1 MVTLILFV
9 LIFGVVVISH
19 EFGHFLLAKAN
30 GIHVIEFSVGMGPNL
45 FSFQKGD
52 TKYSLKLLPIGG
64 ACMFEGEDGLNEKED
79 GEDHSGSFL
88 NANVWARISTV
99 LAGPVF
105 NFILGFIIAFIMV
118 NLIVIRDPV
127 ATEIVDGG
135 AAQEAGLQPGDRI
148 LSLNGSKIHLYEEIQ
163 LFTLT
168 YRGGNVTVQY
178 ERDGVK
184 GTTTLTPKYD
194 ESAGRYMIG
203 ISNADFVQLSGLDC
217 FRYSWYEMRYCVT
230 MTWKSLAMLVQGQV
244 SRQDVAGPVG
254 IAVNVVGKTYES
266 TKDYGWQNVLVN
278 MLNITLMLT
287 VNLGI
292 LNLLPIP
299 ALDGGRLVFLIWEA
313 ITHKPVPPEK
323 EGMVHFIGLVFFM
336 VLMVFLL
343 FNDLVNIFGK
353 SIRDILLSV
362 DKEHTAWYALFTF
375 AEDAI
380 LISFSCWSAN
390 KP

>member
-9 LIFGVVVISH
+9 LIFGVVVVSH

-105 NFILGFIIAFIMV
+105 NFILGFIVAFIMV
-118 NLIVIRDPV
+118 NMLVAVRDPV

-148 LSLNGSKIHLYEEIQ
+148 LALNGSRIYLFEEIQ
-163 LFTLT
+163 LFNMT
-168 YRGGNVTVQY
+168 YRGGEVTVQY

-184 GTTTLTPKYD
+184 GTTTLTPQYD
-194 ESAGRYMIG
+194 ESVGYYMMG
-203 ISNADFVQLSGLDC
+203 IQNADFVELTGLDSFC
-217 FRYSWYEMRYCVT
+217 YAWYEMRYCVK
-230 MTWKSLAMLVQGQV
+230 MTWKSLEMLVQGQV

-254 IAVNVVGKTYES
+254 IAVNVVGKTYE
-266 TKDYGWQNVLVN
+266 TAKDYGWQSVLLS

-292 LNLLPIP
+292 LNLLPVP
-299 ALDGGRLVFLIWEA
+299 ALDGGRLVFLLWEA
-313 ITHKPVPPEK
+313 ITRRPVPPEK
-323 EGMVHFIGLVFFM
+323 EGIVHFIGLMFFM

-343 FNDLVNIFGK
+343 FNDLVNIFG
-353 SIRDILLSV
+353 
-362 DKEHTAWYALFTF
+362 
-375 AEDAI
+375 
-380 LISFSCWSAN
+380 
-390 KP
+390 

>member
-105 NFILGFIIAFIMV
+105 NFILGFIVAFIMV
-118 NLIVIRDPV
+118 NMLVAVRDPV

-135 AAQEAGLQPGDRI
+135 AAQEAGLLPGDRI
-148 LSLNGSKIHLYEEIQ
+148 LALNGSKIHLFEEIQ
-163 LFTLT
+163 LFCMT
-168 YRGGNVTVQY
+168 YRGGEVTVQY
-178 ERDGVK
+178 ERNGVK
-184 GTTTLTPKYD
+184 GTTTLTPQYD
-194 ESAGRYMIG
+194 ESVGYYMIG
-203 ISNADFVQLSGLDC
+203 IKNAHFVELSGLNS
-217 FRYSWYEMRYCVT
+217 FRYAWYEMRYCVK
-230 MTWKSLAMLVQGQV
+230 MTWKSLEMLVQGQV

-254 IAVNVVGKTYES
+254 IAVNVVGKTYE
-266 TKDYGWQNVLVN
+266 TVKDYGWQSVLLS

-323 EGMVHFIGLVFFM
+323 EGMVHFIGLMFFM

-343 FNDLVNIFGK
+343 FNDLVNIFG
-353 SIRDILLSV
+353 
-362 DKEHTAWYALFTF
+362 
-375 AEDAI
+375 
-380 LISFSCWSAN
+380 
-390 KP
+390 

>member
-9 LIFGVVVISH
+9 LIFGVVVVSH

-99 LAGPVF
+99 VAGPLF
-105 NFILGFIIAFIMV
+105 NFILGFIVALIMV
-118 NLIVIRDPV
+118 NMLVAVRDPI
-127 ATEIVDGG
+127 ATEVVDGG

-148 LSLNGSKIHLYEEIQ
+148 LALNGSKIHLFEEIQ
-163 LFTLT
+163 LFCMT
-168 YRGGNVTVQY
+168 YRGGEVTVQY

-184 GTTTLTPKYD
+184 GTTTLTPQYN
-194 ESAGRYMIG
+194 ESAGYYMVG
-203 ISNADFVQLSGLDC
+203 IMNADFVEMSGLNS
-217 FRYSWYEMRYCVT
+217 FRYAWYEMRYCVK
-230 MTWKSLAMLVQGQV
+230 MTWKSLEMLVQGQV

-254 IAVNVVGKTYES
+254 IAVNVVGKTYE
-266 TKDYGWQNVLVN
+266 TAKDYGWQSVLLS

-292 LNLLPIP
+292 LNLLPVP
-299 ALDGGRLVFLIWEA
+299 ALDGGRLVFLLWEA
-313 ITHKPVPPEK
+313 ITHRPVPPEK
-323 EGMVHFIGLVFFM
+323 EGIVHFIGLMFFM

-343 FNDLVNIFGK
+343 FNDLVNIFG
-353 SIRDILLSV
+353 
-362 DKEHTAWYALFTF
+362 
-375 AEDAI
+375 
-380 LISFSCWSAN
+380 
-390 KP
+390 